1 MAEITAKMVM
11 SLRAKTD
18 APMMD
23 CKKALSE
30 ADGNASRAEE
40 ILRVRFGNKASKAS
54 TRVAAEGIVAC
65 FIKDDKKTGVL
76 VEVNSETDFVARNDT
91 FQAVANTISSLGLLS
106 SNIDDLKKQDISEKN
121 INVENYITEM
131 ISSIGE
137 NINLRRMTRFESSNS
152 HVSTYIHGQVNEG
165 LGKIGVMVNFKSDAE
180 KGSLDELGKKIAM
193 HIAATNPLSV
203 SIDGIPSE
211 TLERERNIL
220 IEEARESGK
229 PEEIIEKMI
238 DGRLKKFYQESVLLE
253 QTYVIDG
260 ESKVSTV
267 LESLSSPVEIIEFVR
282 YELGEG
288 IEKASDEDFASEVDS
303 MVSGN

>member
-1 MAEITAKMVM
+1 MAKAAKK
-11 SLRAKTD
+11 S
-18 APMMD
+18 
-23 CKKALSE
+23 
-30 ADGNASRAEE
+30 G
-40 ILRVRFGNKASKAS
+40 
-54 TRVAAEGIVAC
+54 RVASEGLIAISSSDN
-65 FIKDDKKTGVL
+65 FSAI

-106 SNIDDLKKQDISEKN
+106 SNIDDLKKQNISEKN

-165 LGKIGVMVNFKSDAE
+165 LGKIGVMVNFKSDSE